1 MHDAV
6 IALVG
11 RPNVGKSTLFNRLTR
26 RRDALVADT
35 PGLTRDRRYGVATLE
50 DRRVTLID
58 TGGLYDATEVAEAM
72 ARQSVVAIDEADLV
86 LFVVDANAG
95 LTAADQE
102 IAARLRRTGR
112 PVCVVVNKIDRVAEH
127 VADAEFA
134 ALGFGRPLPISAAH
148 GRGIAALE
156 SAMLEA
162 LPAPKPSE
170 PTVAASD
177 RRTRVAVIG
186 RPNVGKSTLVNRW
199 LGSERQVVYDAPGTT
214 RDAIEIDFD
223 HDAGRF
229 TLIDTAGI
237 RRKGRVDD
245 VVEKFSVVKALAAID
260 SADVAVVVIDAAEG
274 LVEQDLHLL
283 GYALERG
290 AGVVIAVNKWDGL
303 SAEQRERVRREL
315 DRRLEFAA
323 FVPIHRISA
332 LHGTGVRG
340 LLEDVQRVF
349 DAGRFDVPTSLLA
362 RLLTEAVAAHPP
374 PTVRGRRIKLR
385 YAHKIAGHP
394 PTIVVHGNQ
403 TEAVPDSYRRYLE
416 NHFRAALGLTGTPIR
431 IVFKTSA
438 NPFAGRNEL
447 TPRQIARRKRLV
459 RHSKRK

>member
-1 MHDAV
+1 
-6 IALVG
+6 
-11 RPNVGKSTLFNRLTR
+11 
-26 RRDALVADT
+26 
-35 PGLTRDRRYGVATLE
+35 
-50 DRRVTLID
+50 
-58 TGGLYDATEVAEAM
+58 
-72 ARQSVVAIDEADLV
+72 
-86 LFVVDANAG
+86 
-95 LTAADQE
+95 
-102 IAARLRRTGR
+102 
-112 PVCVVVNKIDRVAEH
+112 
-127 VADAEFA
+127 
-134 ALGFGRPLPISAAH
+134 
-148 GRGIAALE
+148 
-156 SAMLEA
+156 
-162 LPAPKPSE
+162 
-170 PTVAASD
+170 
-177 RRTRVAVIG
+177 
-186 RPNVGKSTLVNRW
+186 
-199 LGSERQVVYDAPGTT
+199 
-214 RDAIEIDFD
+214 
-223 HDAGRF
+223 
-229 TLIDTAGI
+229 LIDTAGI

-260 SADVAVVVIDAAEG
+260 SADVAVLVIDAADG

-303 SAEQRERVRREL
+303 AAEQRERVRREL

-349 DAGRFDVPTSLLA
+349 DAGHFDVPTSLLA

-374 PTVRGRRIKLR
+374 PAVRGRRIKLR

-416 NHFRAALGLTGTPIR
+416 NHFRAALGLIGTPVR

-459 RHSKRK
+459 RHSKGK